1 MKGFLQIFF
10 YTLISAILLALGI
23 PNEIFIFG
31 SPVLGLFSLAPLYLA
46 LNACNS
52 YKKAGFVGAF
62 HFGLVHILSS
72 FWLANFKDFAIFT
85 LGATALVYIVAG
97 YIFGNLL
104 YFPFSNLRSICTNYL
119 YTNSMSDFYLKIF
132 FYTAKNSKPLV
143 FRALFLI
150 IFLLKKKHLQ
160 NPENAVFSILHILQ
174 AFRFL

>member
-1 MKGFLQIFF
+1 MNGFLQIFF

-23 PNEIFIFG
+23 PNELFEFG
-31 SPVLGLFSLAPLYLA
+31 SPLLGLFSLAPLYLA

-104 YFPFSNLRSICTNYL
+104 YFPFSNKKSKCESGCECFQIC
-119 YTNSMSDFYLKIF
+119 
-132 FYTAKNSKPLV
+132 
-143 FRALFLI
+143 
-150 IFLLKKKHLQ
+150 
-160 NPENAVFSILHILQ
+160 
-174 AFRFL
+174 